1 MTNGLVIEQE
11 MLNRNRVATLNRG
24 QTSAPSDSFKTK
36 DGWILIATVGQPLF
50 ERWVNL
56 MGEDKWLKDSR
67 FKDDLSR
74 GDHSEVISQRMAEW
88 CAERTT
94 KEAIKELDKARIPVG
109 EVLKANQVV
118 KEPHIEARKLFQ
130 EVPYPNLKNPV
141 PIVVSPLEL
150 SENPGKINN
159 RAPLLGEHTNQ
170 ILEELGYSEKEISNL
185 RDKRI
190 V

>member
-1 MTNGLVIEQE
+1 M
-11 MLNRNRVATLNRG
+11 
-24 QTSAPSDSFKTK
+24 
-36 DGWILIATVGQPLF
+36 F

-56 MGEDKWLKDSR
+56 IEEDKWLKDSR

-74 GDHSEVISQRMAEW
+74 GDNSELISQRMAEW

-109 EVLKANQVV
+109 EVLKASQVI

-130 EVPYPNLKNPV
+130 EVPYPSLKNPV
-141 PIVVSPLEL
+141 PIVVSPVEL
-150 SENPGKINN
+150 SMNPGEINN

-170 ILEELGYSEKEISNL
+170 ILEELGYSEKEFEHL
-185 RDKRI
+185 RDKKI